1 MKKIPTLERITPISA
16 IDFGRNDGMHD
27 PIEKYF
33 LDTGLIDR
41 LYAGKVSILLGRKGT
56 GKTAVAR
63 HLINDADKSWDKWA
77 SLLSFRDIPVT
88 LLAEFSDPAFA
99 QSGKYALLWKFIFL
113 IEIGKLV
120 IKDEAI
126 DPDTKNKI
134 EALILVVHPE
144 LTSTPGNYLKTT
156 RERGFDLGPDYARIK
171 EKDSSG
177 GDVTKLSPYVES
189 LEAAIKSAARREC
202 KYTCAIDELDD
213 SYRLSPEYLDLV
225 IGLFKAAMDL
235 NGSFSRDWSTPRIVV
250 GVRDDIFRELT
261 YSDKNKWS
269 DFGENLDWVPGI
281 REHLLDSDLFNLI
294 NIRIGASL
302 VDIPTTECDYWSQVF
317 TSERVKND
325 LKPFQYILS
334 RTFFRPRDVI
344 QFCKEIQ
351 HEATK
356 LGIEKF
362 DKESILNAEEG
373 FSNWLV
379 EELVDEM
386 HVKLPE
392 IRQILEAFKRHGYPT
407 FRKEDIQKTLSSLGF
422 SDTNQVDKIL
432 EIFYDFSIIGQFD
445 GDDPTPIFRYK
456 NPHRRYEKG
465 KIYSIH
471 YGLRSALR
479 LFGTPSRRKNANQK
493 SWKKPA
499 NMRDTNQKRNPNRNN
514 QR

>member
-1 MKKIPTLERITPISA
+1 M
-16 IDFGRNDGMHD
+16 
-27 PIEKYF
+27 
-33 LDTGLIDR
+33 
-41 LYAGKVSILLGRKGT
+41 V
-56 GKTAVAR
+56 
-63 HLINDADKSWDKWA
+63 
-77 SLLSFRDIPVT
+77 
-88 LLAEFSDPAFA
+88 
-99 QSGKYALLWKFIFL
+99 
-113 IEIGKLV
+113 
-120 IKDEAI
+120 
-126 DPDTKNKI
+126 
-134 EALILVVHPE
+134 
-144 LTSTPGNYLKTT
+144 
-156 RERGFDLGPDYARIK
+156 
-171 EKDSSG
+171 
-177 GDVTKLSPYVES
+177 DV
-189 LEAAIKSAARREC
+189 
-202 KYTCAIDELDD
+202 
-213 SYRLSPEYLDLV
+213 
-225 IGLFKAAMDL
+225 
-235 NGSFSRDWSTPRIVV
+235 
-250 GVRDDIFRELT
+250 
-261 YSDKNKWS
+261 
-269 DFGENLDWVPGI
+269 
-281 REHLLDSDLFNLI
+281 
-294 NIRIGASL
+294 
-302 VDIPTTECDYWSQVF
+302 PTTEYDYWSQVF

-356 LGIEKF
+356 LGIAKF
-362 DKESILNAEEG
+362 DKESILNAEEA

-479 LFGTPSRRKNANQK
+479 LFGTPSRRKNANQRRRK
-493 SWKKPA
+493 ETP
-499 NMRDTNQKRNPNRNN
+499 NMSAATQKRNPNRNN
-514 QR
+514 HR